1 MMKYLLV
8 PALLISAC
16 SKLPGQSAEMRTAT
30 PNPMAAISTH
40 PVKSIYWSDGDS
52 GRITLPD
59 DRVIKFRLDDW
70 DAPETGGVGAAIGG
84 AQCELERERGFASKA
99 FMVEN
104 TRRNVSYATRGE
116 YDGYERLLVD
126 IIVDQAE
133 LAPKAFL
140 AGHLKSWKH
149 DGAKQIEKRPLWCA
163 PDDKTPRE
171 PK

>member
-1 MMKYLLV
+1 MMKYLSV
-8 PALLISAC
+8 SVLLISAC
-16 SKLPGQSAEMRTAT
+16 TKTPTPAPAPEEPTSNPPDESRTYA
-30 PNPMAAISTH
+30 
-40 PVKSIYWSDGDS
+40 VKSIYWSDGDS

-149 DGAKQIEKRPLWCA
+149 DGAKALEARPLWC
-163 PDDKTPRE
+163 D
-171 PK
+171 PKDMLDTNSK